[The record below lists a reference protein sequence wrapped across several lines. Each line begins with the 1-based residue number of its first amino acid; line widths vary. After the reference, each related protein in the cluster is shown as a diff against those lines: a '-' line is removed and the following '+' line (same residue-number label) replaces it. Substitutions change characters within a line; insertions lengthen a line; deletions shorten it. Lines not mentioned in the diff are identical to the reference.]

1 VALTPGVTASVGDW
15 DGCVGV
21 GNGDG
26 RKFFCVALTWGYYQC
41 WGLGRVWVREMVMA
55 GKSFLFS

>member
-1 VALTPGVTASVGDW
+1 M
-15 DGCVGV
+15 

-26 RKFFCVALTWGYYQC
+26 QKKFHVALTWGHCQH
-41 WGLGRVWVREMVMA
+41 WGPGRVWVQEMVMA